1 MAILNKTC
9 TFLCFFSL
17 FLSTLVQAITI
28 EYQPTV
34 SKEILINPDIG
45 ITDHQTIDIKDNP
58 NWNIP
63 SYPKTSVVYFRWY
76 WEQLEPKKGIYNY
89 KIIDDTIRA
98 AKRANKKIVIRFMTL
113 AGLNETY
120 YSPNPQK
127 AKKILG
133 IPCWLKKQLDPHT
146 HDICTNDNSFV
157 VNYNNPKFKENLQQF
172 ITAMGKHYNHNPDI
186 LRLDVGLVGTW
197 GEWHLA
203 THYNGTRPTLGHIG
217 YTTAELIPYIDM
229 MRKAFPDKMLSIDLG
244 SPDDDFASYA
254 TKHGVGWRADCLGD
268 WAKGWNHMQQGYPQT
283 LHHTERKKATDAKN
297 NIADKFTDPLFL
309 SRWERAP
316 VDFEICN
323 TMEQWAQQPTI
334 YTQQK
339 VEQTFATALKLHAS
353 LLNLKSSPIPE
364 KYQPL
369 LNNFL
374 KKIGYRFILNKVKVN
389 SKFRQ
394 NSLITITSTWINDG
408 VAPSYNNY
416 PIVWRIVNNKHNVV
430 AYFNTKNNITHW
442 LPAQKSNHKAPI
454 YTQKNSF
461 ILPKEIEPGEYTL
474 EVGLVTPHTHN
485 AVIFIA
491 INNKN
496 YNKWY
501 SLIRFTIK

>member
-1 MAILNKTC
+1 
-9 TFLCFFSL
+9 
-17 FLSTLVQAITI
+17 
-28 EYQPTV
+28 
-34 SKEILINPDIG
+34 
-45 ITDHQTIDIKDNP
+45 
-58 NWNIP
+58 
-63 SYPKTSVVYFRWY
+63 
-76 WEQLEPKKGIYNY
+76 
-89 KIIDDTIRA
+89 
-98 AKRANKKIVIRFMTL
+98 MTL

-283 LHHTERKKATDAKN
+283 LHHTERKKRLMPRITSQINLRIRYSYLVGKGLQL
-297 NIADKFTDPLFL
+297 ILKFAIQWSSGL
-309 SRWERAP
+309 S
-316 VDFEICN
+316 
-323 TMEQWAQQPTI
+323 
-334 YTQQK
+334 
-339 VEQTFATALKLHAS
+339 S
-353 LLNLKSSPIPE
+353 LLFIRN
-364 KYQPL
+364 
-369 LNNFL
+369 
-374 KKIGYRFILNKVKVN
+374 KKLNKHLQQHLN
-389 SKFRQ
+389 CM
-394 NSLITITSTWINDG
+394 LH
-408 VAPSYNNY
+408 Y
-416 PIVWRIVNNKHNVV
+416 
-430 AYFNTKNNITHW
+430 
-442 LPAQKSNHKAPI
+442 
-454 YTQKNSF
+454 
-461 ILPKEIEPGEYTL
+461 
-474 EVGLVTPHTHN
+474 
-485 AVIFIA
+485 
-491 INNKN
+491 
-496 YNKWY
+496 
-501 SLIRFTIK
+501 